1 MARPLKEID
10 WTEVDRLCEF
20 QCTGEEIASFLYIDY
35 DTLNRACKRVYKISF
50 ADYYQQKKGVGKI
63 SLRRAQWQMA
73 TDQKNPTMLIWLG
86 KNYLGQTDKIED
98 ETVRDNNFTITI
110 TDATRQPQLTDA
122 PLALDHG
129 QD

>member
-1 MARPLKEID
+1 MARPHKHID
-10 WTEVDRLCEF
+10 WELVDKLA
-20 QCTGEEIASFLYIDY
+20 QIQATGQEIADFLGLDY
-35 DTLNRACKRVYKISF
+35 ETLDSACKRVYKLGF
-50 ADYYQQKKGVGKI
+50 PDYYRQKTGRGKI
-63 SLRRAQWQMA
+63 SLRRSQWQLA
-73 TDQKNPTMLIWLG
+73 TEEKNPTMLIWLG
-86 KNYLGQTDKIED
+86 KNHLGQRDKFED